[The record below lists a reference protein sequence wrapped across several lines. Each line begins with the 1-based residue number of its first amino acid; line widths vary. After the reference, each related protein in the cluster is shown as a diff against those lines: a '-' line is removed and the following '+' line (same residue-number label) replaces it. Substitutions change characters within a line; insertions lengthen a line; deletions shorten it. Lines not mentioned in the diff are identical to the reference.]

1 MLGKISEFFFV
12 AVSRIPV
19 YKDKQLKLGRNM

>member
-19 YKDKQLKLGRNM
+19 QDKQLKLGRNM

>member
-12 AVSRIPV
+12 AVSRILV
-19 YKDKQLKLGRNM
+19 QDKQLKLGRNM